1 METRMRLTSFDDLRA
16 EELFEGKVRR
26 KVFQS
31 RNIEVVEY
39 IYGEGAHFPEHSHR
53 EEQITLVES
62 GEITFFLDGEKVELK
77 EGSICYIPPLMP
89 HAATVTGAREV
100 RTLNIF
106 HPARKTRP

>member
-1 METRMRLTSFDDLRA
+1 MRLTSFDDLPI

-31 RNIEVVEY
+31 QNIEVVEY
-39 IYGEGAHFPEHSHR
+39 IYRKGAHFPEHSHR

-77 EGSICYIPPLMP
+77 EGSICYIPPLMA
-89 HAATVTGAREV
+89 HSATVLGDREV
-100 RTLNIF
+100 RTVNIF